1 MPSYLS
7 DTSNESTLICDSC
20 KTFGND
26 LNLANETYVKHDNEF
41 LEKSD
46 IQRHLNEESNE
57 ATVLNGRL
65 KGKFLSKNVV
75 NLSKRKLSKSEISL
89 LSKGLKFIP
98 TSNTIDTANLKVEL
112 DRMLRLKWFFR
123 NDEKEF
129 NPDKFKPKSTFNPR
143 NKDAAIEIYLSSLED
158 RLISIEIPKDKYS
171 SLTRE
176 ERRALFDLKN
186 YKTIVEKPNQRG

>member
-1 MPSYLS
+1 M
-7 DTSNESTLICDSC
+7 
-20 KTFGND
+20 
-26 LNLANETYVKHDNEF
+26 
-41 LEKSD
+41 
-46 IQRHLNEESNE
+46 
-57 ATVLNGRL
+57 NGRL